1 LVKAGNSLAI
11 QEKVIHESALRY
23 FPRTRSPMINGI
35 VLNESDI
42 FDKVA
47 VSNMFYFPKHMGY
60 IIQFEQHV
68 SG

>member
-1 LVKAGNSLAI
+1 
-11 QEKVIHESALRY
+11 
-23 FPRTRSPMINGI
+23 MINGI